1 MIFYKTSSISNHYI
15 VNLCQGSNVTKR
27 KQVVLEYA
35 KSINQFKSYIP
46 NISRMLLTILS
57 KMNVLSLWILVSS
70 SIILAHF
77 ALCNCTAFIY
87 AYDTLK
93 LKEAWPD
100 QTQK

>member
-1 MIFYKTSSISNHYI
+1 MKH
-15 VNLCQGSNVTKR
+15 
-27 KQVVLEYA
+27 VVLKYT
-35 KSINQFKSYIP
+35 KSINQFESCIP
-46 NISRMLLTILS
+46 NISMFICMLLTILS
-57 KMNVLSLWILVSS
+57 KTNVLSLWILVSS